1 MDDSMNKFFLI
12 INLLFLIN
20 SILYAKETEV
30 LIYGYVEGYYSKD
43 NTKIEPEN
51 AQNEESYIRPY
62 VIGGSKNN
70 QFGLNYVLL
79 GADVTS
85 NIYRATLK
93 MGTGEVAQE
102 YFPLN
107 GLLHEAYCGFQI
119 LDNLWFDAGFFLTN
133 LCIESYYTYENPL
146 SIFTIPGFVS
156 EFYHTGARLS
166 YEPTEEL
173 TFSAACIDAY
183 SEFGDNNEDKSLSL
197 FAEYLDSTIN
207 IYYASSIGN
216 ERPPDMEK
224 ALFMH
229 HNLNFAFYGIGDFDF
244 IAQLDLITQSKN
256 DSTAEGLKTS
266 YYYSLASWLSYYFTD
281 QLYCS
286 VRYTYFNNETNP
298 LANTNLEGD
307 LPATKGYSLG
317 AGVTY
322 APTETSFLR
331 VECNY
336 LNFDKSNLESFV
348 FQDGSSNMNSRYEF
362 LFSYGIKFDILK

>member
-1 MDDSMNKFFLI
+1 MNKLLLI
-12 INLLFLIN
+12 INLLVLIN
-20 SILYAKETEV
+20 PFLSAKETEV
-30 LIYGYVEGYYSKD
+30 SIYGYVEGYYSKD
-43 NTKIEPEN
+43 NTKMDKEN

-62 VIGGSKNN
+62 VIGGRKNN

-79 GADVTS
+79 GVDIESDV
-85 NIYRATLK
+85 YRATLK
-93 MGTGEVAQE
+93 MGTGEVAEQ

-119 LDNLWFDAGFFLTN
+119 IDNLWFDAGFFLTN
-133 LCIESYYTYENPL
+133 ICIESYYTYENPL
-146 SIFTIPGFVS
+146 SIFSIPGYVS
-156 EFYHTGARLS
+156 EFYHSGARLS

-183 SEFGDNNEDKSLSL
+183 SEFGDNNNDKSLSL
-197 FAEYLDSTIN
+197 FAEYLDKNAN

-229 HNLNFAFYGIGDFDF
+229 HNLNFAFYSIGNFDF
-244 IAQLDLITQSKN
+244 ITELDLITHSKN
-256 DSTAEGLKTS
+256 NPTDDGLKTS
-266 YYYSLASWLSYYFTD
+266 YYYSIASWLSYYFTEK
-281 QLYCS
+281 LYCS

-307 LPATKGYSLG
+307 LPAIQGSSFG
-317 AGVTY
+317 AGLTY
-322 APTETSFLR
+322 TPTETSFLR
-331 VECNY
+331 IESNY
-336 LNFDKSNLESFV
+336 LNFDKNNPESFV
-348 FQDGSSNMNSRYEF
+348 FFDGSSKMNSRYEF